1 MISLLEI
8 AKSINESDDDKYVSI
23 GFGRFKLKGKED
35 DDSAD
40 VFVKTDSGKYVKS
53 ADQKSD
59 DDGGKKPEE
68 PQGGKLGGSDF
79 DRDANRVADDEAD
92 DMDRDA
98 RFAAD
103 ADDDEVKQAI
113 DSAEKVADKYG
124 IESDIAGNE
133 QGLNRVNI
141 GSGGEYEG
149 DNQLTVSYDDEQYHI
164 GIQGEDAMQGPIG
177 YMSFDSKEEME
188 SALDKILG
196 NEKIKDALKKGDSLE
211 GMKDEIESLGKGGS
225 DDDDREEDPNYL
237 FKQDDDDD
245 EDENKVADANSDVIR
260 SLEDMDLNGL
270 DINSVSS
277 ETDEGM
283 YAELMG
289 KDVDEPDNAMTVT
302 AFEEGGKIEYG
313 INVGVGHEVIYF
325 DSKEEAL
332 EATQK
337 LAKDD
342 KIRKAMDGE
351 GEETLADLGAHA
363 KSIVKGKDE
372 TITINGK
379 QYKPIKE
386 SGKTININLKEK
398 YDRIFRSLK

>member
-8 AKSINESDDDKYVSI
+8 AQSINEADDDKYVSI

-35 DDSAD
+35 DDDAD

-79 DRDANRVADDEAD
+79 DRDANRAADDEA
-92 DMDRDA
+92 
-98 RFAAD
+98 
-103 ADDDEVKQAI
+103 DDEVKQAI

-164 GIQGEDAMQGPIG
+164 GIQGEDAMMGPIG

-225 DDDDREEDPNYL
+225 DDNAESDDIEIS
-237 FKQDDDDD
+237 
-245 EDENKVADANSDVIR
+245 DANSGPIDRDDIMDMLKNDSEVVDKMGDDVYW
-260 SLEDMDLNGL
+260 DGVDL
-270 DINSVSS
+270 VSS
-277 ETDEGM
+277 KFDDDTI
-283 YAELMG
+283 AS
-289 KDVDEPDNAMTVT
+289 VDGNMTLGDLKKQIMDY
-302 AFEEGGKIEYG
+302 EEMSE
-313 INVGVGHEVIYF
+313 
-325 DSKEEAL
+325 
-332 EATQK
+332 
-337 LAKDD
+337 
-342 KIRKAMDGE
+342 
-351 GEETLADLGAHA
+351 
-363 KSIVKGKDE
+363 
-372 TITINGK
+372 
-379 QYKPIKE
+379 
-386 SGKTININLKEK
+386 TININLKEK
-398 YDRIFRSLK
+398 YDRIFRRLK